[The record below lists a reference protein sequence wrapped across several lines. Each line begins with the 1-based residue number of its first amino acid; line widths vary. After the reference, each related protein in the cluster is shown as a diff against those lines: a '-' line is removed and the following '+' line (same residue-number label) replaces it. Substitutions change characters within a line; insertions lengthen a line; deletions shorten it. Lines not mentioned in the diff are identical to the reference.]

1 MSNFRVAFVIHAT
14 AQIAIVGPVI
24 NPMDRGK
31 FVMRHLAKQTRAK
44 VERSNVTP
52 VWLLPFWRLVRGEA
66 QGDYAK
72 AWKELPNHLPKG
84 VECPSIFA
92 AAAIITDHGLA

>member
-1 MSNFRVAFVIHAT
+1 MSNFSVAFVIHAD
-14 AQIAIVGPVI
+14 AQITIVGPVI
-24 NPMDRGK
+24 NPWTEAIL
-31 FVMRHLAKQTRAK
+31 MRHLAKQTRAE